1 MTTLDG
7 SRNDETLAVFCC
19 ASKVSPYSLSPLPFY
34 HMNLRTV
41 YIGLGT
47 NLADRDDW
55 LDRGLQSLEETLVSR
70 RAVQRMSLSP
80 RYETEAWGMPEGTPA
95 FLNMVVGLETKLA
108 LPELLMV
115 VLDIERAHGRIRD
128 GQAEGYANRTLDMD
142 ILCTDDGEKWE
153 GESIGGSQALQVPHP
168 RMLRRRFVLQ
178 PLLDVAPGLHVQGQS
193 LQAAL
198 QECAPEP
205 AVQLHRPEV
214 P

>member
-1 MTTLDG
+1 M
-7 SRNDETLAVFCC
+7 
-19 ASKVSPYSLSPLPFY
+19 
-34 HMNLRTV
+34 HLRTV

-47 NLADRDDW
+47 NLAERDDW
-55 LDRGLQSLEETLVSR
+55 LDRGLQSLEEMLASR
-70 RAVQRMSLSP
+70 RAVQRMTLSP

-142 ILCTDDGEKWE
+142 ILCTDDGETWE
-153 GESIGGSQALQVPHP
+153 GEAINGSPALQVPHP
-168 RMLRRRFVLQ
+168 RMLQRRFVLR
-178 PLLDVAPGLHVQGQS
+178 PLLDVAPELQVQGQS